1 MTTTP
6 TATPTTT
13 PITAHNQSET
23 SLNSFLKLGNWIY
36 KYNTKISNIR
46 LKIKYYKLILDNI
59 DMELNE
65 IENDYN
71 NLNDCLKLINIEY
84 DINKTSVLAYKKLI
98 KNRLKKTRALY
109 HNAMNKQ
116 SNDRALCGMNY

>member
-13 PITAHNQSET
+13 PITAHNQSEA
-23 SLNSFLKLGNWIY
+23 SLNSFFKLGNWIY

-84 DINKTSVLAYKKLI
+84 DINKTSVLGYKKLI
-98 KNRLKKTRALY
+98 KN
-109 HNAMNKQ
+109 KQ
-116 SNDRALCGMNY
+116 NILSTIQELQNEEQYFINEIYN

>member
-1 MTTTP
+1 MNMTTTP
-6 TATPTTT
+6 TATPITT
-13 PITAHNQSET
+13 HNQNEA

-65 IENDYN
+65 IEKDYN

-98 KNRLKKTRALY
+98 KN
-109 HNAMNKQ
+109 KQ
-116 SNDRALCGMNY
+116 NILSTIQELQNEEQYFINEIYN